1 MNSKNTRVKKVC
13 KDVITKAAYGM
24 AVVDANTSCPLAGYQ
39 PKEPK
44 SMKKL
49 RKF

>member
-1 MNSKNTRVKKVC
+1 MNLKNTTVKKVC

-24 AVVDANTSCPLAGYQ
+24 AVMDANTACIMIGYQ
-39 PKEPK
+39 PKEPE